1 MEREEMARFTL
12 CINYGP
18 DFEAIKRCAA
28 EACNPL
34 NYVSF
39 TVPRYGE
46 DHAPKSRRLDDVF
59 DVHVTSVCDGLEEW
73 IALQGMA
80 FTIYGPRPC
89 DVQFSRV
96 RKIGYFTV
104 SD

>member
-1 MEREEMARFTL
+1 MAQFTL
-12 CINYGP
+12 CINDGP
-18 DFEAIKRCAA
+18 DLEAMKQCAA
-28 EACNPL
+28 EECGPL

-39 TVPRYGE
+39 TTPRYSD

-59 DVHVTSVCDGLEEW
+59 DVHLSNVSDGMKGW
-73 IALQGMA
+73 ITAKGTA
-80 FTIYGPRPC
+80 FTIDGPRPC
-89 DVQFSRV
+89 EVQFCLQ

>member
-1 MEREEMARFTL
+1 MAWFTL
-12 CINYGP
+12 CINDGP
-18 DFEAIKRCAA
+18 DLAAIQRCAA
-28 EACNPL
+28 EACEPL

-39 TVPRYGE
+39 TVPRYSG
-46 DHAPKSRRLDDVF
+46 DHAPKSRRLDDGF
-59 DVHVTSVCDGLEEW
+59 DAHVTVVSEALTGW
-73 IALQGMA
+73 ISLKGTA

-89 DVQFSRV
+89 RIEFSHV